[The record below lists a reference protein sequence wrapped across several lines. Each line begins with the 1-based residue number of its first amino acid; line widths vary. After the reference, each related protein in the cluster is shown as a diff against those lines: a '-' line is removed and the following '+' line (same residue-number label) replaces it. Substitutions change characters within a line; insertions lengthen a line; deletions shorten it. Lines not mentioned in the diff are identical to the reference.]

1 MTREQEAL
9 LKKAYDSLR
18 GAKLLAGD
26 RLHDLRHHAHTAPC
40 FTSPR
45 RYCLE
50 NDFRFRS
57 IQL

>member
-1 MTREQEAL
+1 MTREQAAL

-18 GAKLLAGD
+18 GQSSWPGMD
-26 RLHDLRHHAHTAPC
+26 SMILRHHAHTTPC

-50 NDFRFRS
+50 KGFRFRS